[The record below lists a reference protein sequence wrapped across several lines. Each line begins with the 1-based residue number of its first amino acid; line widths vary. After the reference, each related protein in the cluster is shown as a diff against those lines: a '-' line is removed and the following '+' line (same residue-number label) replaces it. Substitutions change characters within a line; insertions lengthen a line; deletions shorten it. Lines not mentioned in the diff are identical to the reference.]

1 MSLDRLIENIVEKQN
16 PTVAGL
22 DPKLAYIPHFIK
34 ETAFKKYGK
43 TLEGAAEA
51 LLVYNKALI
60 DALYDIVPAVKPQ
73 LAYYEM
79 YGWQGVKTF
88 AETVSYAK
96 SKGMFV
102 ITDGKRNDIGT
113 TMEAYANAHLGITD
127 IDGDE
132 VLRDS
137 NDHYDE
143 AIVPYDAAIAYNW
156 NGYKG
161 EHHLTDDVL
170 SQHMSAIQD
179 ALGKNGRLLL
189 VVDACH
195 SGGMQRA
202 KCEDKAPHRGT
213 YDSFKLPLT
222 GRPLSQNN
230 VTETWITLSACKSF
244 QTNYEVEVDGIRYGR
259 LTYTIS
265 QVLCTGINAE
275 KLEKEIKR
283 VYKSLPM
290 PARKHQTPELSA
302 PSSLM
307 HKTIFK

>member
-1 MSLDRLIENIVEKQN
+1 MKRLTTIILFLSLTI
-16 PTVAGL
+16 
-22 DPKLAYIPHFIK
+22 LAS
-34 ETAFKKYGK
+34 
-43 TLEGAAEA
+43 GATKRA
-51 LLVYNKALI
+51 LLVIIGDYPSGSGWNSLASHNDKAILLKML
-60 DALYDIVPAVKPQ
+60 DRNGFHPEDIVCLEDADATYKGIIEALRQ
-73 LAYYEM
+73 L
-79 YGWQGVKTF
+79 
-88 AETVSYAK
+88 
-96 SKGMFV
+96 KGQAGPGDQIYIHFSCH
-102 ITDGKRNDIGT
+102 GQQ
-113 TMEAYANAHLGITD
+113 ITD

-132 VLRDS
+132 VLRDP
-137 NDHYDE
+137 NDRYDE

-161 EHHLTDDVL
+161 DHHLTDDVL

-195 SGGMQRA
+195 SGGVQRA

-222 GRPLSQNN
+222 GRPLSPNN

-265 QVLCTGINAE
+265 HVLCAGINAE
-275 KLEKEIKR
+275 KLEKEIIR

-290 PARKHQTPELSA
+290 PAKMHQTPQLSA

-307 HKTIFK
+307 RKTIFK

>member
-1 MSLDRLIENIVEKQN
+1 MKKFTAILLLLTLTIL
-16 PTVAGL
+16 AGGTT
-22 DPKLAYIPHFIK
+22 KR
-34 ETAFKKYGK
+34 
-43 TLEGAAEA
+43 A
-51 LLVYNKALI
+51 LLVIIGDYPSGSGWNSLASHNDKAILLKML
-60 DALYDIVPAVKPQ
+60 DRNGFHPEDIVCLEDAD
-73 LAYYEM
+73 ATYS
-79 YGWQGVKTF
+79 G
-88 AETVSYAK
+88 
-96 SKGMFV
+96 
-102 ITDGKRNDIGT
+102 II
-113 TMEAYANAHLGITD
+113 EALRLLKEQARPGDQIYIHFSCHGQQITD

-132 VLRDS
+132 VLRDF

-195 SGGMQRA
+195 SGGVQRA

-213 YDSFKLPLT
+213 YDCFKLPLT
-222 GRPLSQNN
+222 GRPLSPNS
-230 VTETWITLSACKSF
+230 VTETWITISACKSF

-265 QVLCTGINAE
+265 QVLCAGINAE